1 MQKEDRVA
9 QATDAQFPP
18 DFFIDLDR
26 SGPIPLYFQVTRR
39 IEAAITSGELPPGSW
54 IENEVSLSKRLGLS
68 RPTVRRAIQ
77 ELAEKGLI
85 VRRRGVGTQVVQGPG
100 VRRMALTSLYEDL
113 ASDGRKPSTRLLG
126 REVVPAPPDI
136 AERLGIAP
144 GDPVLHLRRLRLSND
159 KPVALMENYLSAS
172 FDGISDEQLTQRGLY
187 QLIRARGI
195 TMKIARQ
202 RIGARRATAAEK
214 RLLDIYASDPVL
226 TMDRVTYDT
235 TGAAIEVGHHVY
247 RPDLYSIEVTLVD
260 R

>member
-1 MQKEDRVA
+1 MA
-9 QATDAQFPP
+9 QPVDVQFPS

-26 SGPIPLYFQVTRR
+26 SGPIPLYFQVTQR
-39 IEAAITSGELPPGSW
+39 IEAAITSGELPPGAW

-113 ASDGRKPSTRLLG
+113 AADGRHPSTRLLD
-126 REVVPAPPDI
+126 RDVQPASADVV
-136 AERLGIAP
+136 ERLGVEP
-144 GDPVLHLRRLRLSND
+144 GTPVLHLRRLRLSND
-159 KPVALMENYLSAS
+159 KPVALMENYLAAS
-172 FDGISDEQLTQRGLY
+172 YDDLTDQQIESRGLY
-187 QLIRARGI
+187 QLIRARGV

-202 RIGARRATAAEK
+202 RIGARRATSAER